1 MEKIRASILLNGL
14 APEGFDAGDAEVS
27 LVTTDSREV
36 CPGCIFVAFPG
47 ERFDGHDFAAG
58 TDLAVVVF
66 GPHGRE
72 QGNAHK
78 VFIPADVILTFH
90 RYTVLYFL
98 LYYTVPPCA
107 VQDAVCKYLRRV
119 ASPPRR

>member
-1 MEKIRASILLNGL
+1 MVRA
-14 APEGFDAGDAEVS
+14 VQ
-27 LVTTDSREV
+27 DSVQLRV
-36 CPGCIFVAFPG
+36 ADIHIFCVKVAAFALPGHIVVIAA
-47 ERFDGHDFAAG
+47 DGHAVVAQGQNFVFRADDAG

-98 LYYTVPPCA
+98 LYYTVPLCA
-107 VQDAVCKYLRRV
+107 AQDAVCKYLRRV

>member
-1 MEKIRASILLNGL
+1 MKGDPEERA
-14 APEGFDAGDAEVS
+14 
-27 LVTTDSREV
+27 
-36 CPGCIFVAFPG
+36 
-47 ERFDGHDFAAG
+47 AA
-58 TDLAVVVF
+58 V
-66 GPHGRE
+66 GRYIVE
-72 QGNAHK
+72 SGATVRAAHK

-107 VQDAVCKYLRRV
+107 AQDAVCKYLRRV